1 MATDPD
7 PLPPPPRW
15 PALLAVP
22 LLAAAAAAAVV
33 VADANTR
40 LFRAVN
46 AWPLATGDAPW
57 ANVTELGEGAAVLAL
72 AALLIGRR
80 PALLWALALAAL
92 LVTLTL
98 HPLKDLVDAA
108 RPARLLDPGS
118 IHVVG
123 RRLTRD
129 SFPSGHATT
138 VFAAAALLLPLLRA
152 AWSRAS
158 LFGLVGLVTLS
169 RLAVG
174 AHWPLDVLGG
184 AALGWLCGGAAL
196 HVAHRWRWGLLPRA
210 QRVVALLP
218 LLGAARLLWP
228 DGDGADLL
236 PVHWILGVFGLA
248 AGLLGW
254 RRMLRTNAPPSRPA
268 GGGSCS

>member
-1 MATDPD
+1 MAIGPD

-15 PALLAVP
+15 PALLSVP

-33 VADANTR
+33 AADANTR

-57 ANVTELGEGAAVLAL
+57 ANLTELGEGAAVLAL

-80 PALLWALALAAL
+80 PALLWCLALAAL
-92 LVTLTL
+92 LVALTL
-98 HPLKDLVDAA
+98 HPLKDLLDAA
-108 RPARLLDPGS
+108 RPARVLDPGS

-138 VFAAAALLLPLLRA
+138 AFAAAALLLPLQRA
-152 AWSRAS
+152 TWARA
-158 LFGLVGLVTLS
+158 LLLGLAGTVALS

-196 HVAHRWRWGLLPRA
+196 HVAQRWRWGLRPRA

-228 DGDGADLL
+228 NGDGAGLL
-236 PVHWILGVFGLA
+236 PVHGIVGALGLA

-254 RRMLRTNAPPSRPA
+254 RRLLTGNSLPHLRDGERS
-268 GGGSCS
+268 